1 MTIAKKHSVV
11 TARVQCVVVGLG
23 KIQRRRSV
31 TAKKGKRKK
40 LKRRERKG
48 GEM

>member
-1 MTIAKKHSVV
+1 MTIAKKLSVV
-11 TARVQCVVVGLG
+11 TARVHCVVVGLG

-31 TAKKGKRKK
+31 IAKKEKRKK

>member
-1 MTIAKKHSVV
+1 MTIAKKLSVV
-11 TARVQCVVVGLG
+11 TARVRCVVVGLG

-31 TAKKGKRKK
+31 TAKKEKRKK